1 MTKTSCRYP
10 WADVPTGGRFFVPA
24 VAVEKVRREGL
35 IAAMHIDVPAEA
47 AIGIYKK
54 RLGVMFRR
62 VR

>member
-1 MTKTSCRYP
+1 
-10 WADVPTGGRFFVPA
+10 VPTGGRFFVPA

-62 VR
+62 IK